1 MAAEHGV
8 VPFCAW
14 SPGRVVDSFDATKE
28 SDMTVP
34 DDIEA
39 EILRYHYVEKWRKN
53 TIADQLGIHHSVVE
67 RVLIQHGVSAEQM
80 RVRPSMIDKF
90 VPFIKAT
97 LSEFPDLPA
106 QRLYY
111 MVKERGYPGSPSH
124 FRHMVVCYRPPT
136 SESAYLR
143 LSTLPGEQAQ
153 VDWASFGKI
162 KIGNTERKLY
172 AFVMVLS
179 WSRHVFLKFYLNQ
192 GTANFQRGHI
202 DAFEFFGGC
211 PEILVPDN
219 ITTGVK
225 TPCRYE
231 PIMTRSYEE
240 MASYYGVVII
250 PARVRKPRDKAIV
263 EKHVQMVEQRI
274 LAALRDRTFVG
285 LNECNQAIWE
295 LLEDLNNRPFQ
306 KMPGSRRQMFADL
319 DAPAM
324 FPLPAERYEYAEWT
338 KARLGFNYHLCADH
352 SYYSAPY
359 ALIHK
364 ELHVRL
370 SQKVVEIFHGSER
383 VASHLRSYI
392 AGHYE
397 TEPSHMPSNHREYA
411 EWNPDRIV
419 RWAGSTGPNTAKAVH
434 LILNRHVHPE
444 QAFKSCMGVIS
455 LGKKYGP
462 DRLESACARAVS
474 FGCPTYRSLKS
485 ILQTKLDTA
494 QLPAAEQDRQIPD
507 HSNIRGAGYYQQA
520 LALYDIER

>member
-1 MAAEHGV
+1 MSRERL
-8 VPFCAW
+8 
-14 SPGRVVDSFDATKE
+14 SMRKTR
-28 SDMTVP
+28 
-34 DDIEA
+34 
-39 EILRYHYVEKWRKN
+39 EILRLKYAEGFSHRAIARACQAGLGTVNDYISRAERAHVSWPLPEGWSDSDLDAALFPKASTDGPRNGTLPDWAALRVTLRRKSVTRFLLWEEYHR
-53 TIADQLGIHHSVVE
+53 
-67 RVLIQHGVSAEQM
+67 QH
-80 RVRPSMIDKF
+80 
-90 VPFIKAT
+90 
-97 LSEFPDLPA
+97 PD
-106 QRLYY
+106 
-111 MVKERGYPGSPSH
+111 GYSYSH
-124 FRHMVVCYRPPT
+124 FCDLFREYCQISDPRMHQVHKAGEKLFVDY
-136 SESAYLR
+136 AGQ
-143 LSTLPGEQAQ
+143 TLPVIDCATGEAVQ
-153 VDWASFGKI
+153 VQIFVAAWGASDYTYAEATWSQTQPDW
-162 KIGNTERKLY
+162 IG
-172 AFVMVLS
+172 S
-179 WSRHVFLKFYLNQ
+179 HV
-192 GTANFQRGHI
+192 R
-202 DAFEFFGGC
+202 AFEFFGGC

-444 QAFKSCMGVIS
+444 QAFKSCIGVIS

-494 QLPAAEQDRQIPD
+494 QLPAAEHDRQIPD